1 MALNFIPRTAY
12 TDVDQAWSVLVGAA
26 NFWDS
31 VDGDTAIVGDLTISR
46 ATSSITI
53 AGYGRTASFDFAR
66 DIMAAST
73 ETSLIVWAN
82 ALNAQAFAIEKD
94 EAGHWVTYIHRD
106 TGSAGSLIVPDVG
119 STSVAAPA
127 PMTASLTQLVPAIVK
142 DGTYVF
148 SNIFSIITHP
158 GTYVGKAE
166 LNGQKYVMAG
176 AVALAYTE

>member
-12 TDVDQAWSVLVGAA
+12 TNVDQAWSVLVGAA

-46 ATSSITI
+46 ATPSITI

-66 DIMAAST
+66 DIMVAST

-82 ALNAQAFAIEKD
+82 ATNTQALAIEKD
-94 EAGHWVTYIHRD
+94 EAGHWVAYMHRD
-106 TGSAGSLIVPDVG
+106 DNASGSLIVPDVG
-119 STSVAAPA
+119 STSVAAPT
-127 PMTASLTQLVPAIVK
+127 PTTATLTQLVPAIVK
-142 DGTYVF
+142 NGTYIF
-148 SNIFSIITHP
+148 SNIFSIIACP
-158 GTYVGKAE
+158 SGYVGKAE

-176 AVALAYTE
+176 AVALAYTD